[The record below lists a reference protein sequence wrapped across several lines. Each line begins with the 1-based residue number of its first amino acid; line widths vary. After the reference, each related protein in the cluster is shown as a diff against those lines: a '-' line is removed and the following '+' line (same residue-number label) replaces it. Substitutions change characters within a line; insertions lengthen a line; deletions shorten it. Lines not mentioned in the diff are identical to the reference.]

1 VPTDKHDK
9 HTVWVVDDDAATR
22 SFLSGFLTSRGYGAL
37 DFCSG
42 EHLVRSITPANLP
55 SLLMLDV
62 RMPRMG
68 GLEILAELD
77 SCGYVVPTIVLS
89 GVNEVSTVVKAMRL
103 GASDYL
109 VKPLDEKDLEAAV
122 AKVLEENQGALGLS
136 RPALQAAFRSS
147 SPRMLQVQAVCNQV
161 AQVDVPVLILGESG
175 AGKEVVARYIH
186 AQSGRSAPFVKVNC
200 AALPTDLLESELFG
214 HERGAF
220 TGAHREKP
228 GKFELAGGGTLMLD
242 EIAEMSPVLQA
253 KLLHVLQDGEY
264 SRLGGTRP
272 LKSEA
277 RIIAATNKDL
287 PKMVTDGRF
296 REDLFFRLNV
306 ITMEVPPL
314 RERPEDI
321 RPLCETFVEQYRSK
335 YKSVVKELPADLLAE
350 FARYHWPG
358 NVRQLENHVKRF
370 LILPD
375 LRQALLELRGI
386 AAPNAAPPT
395 TSVSLR
401 EHSANAAE
409 SVEKELIIR
418 TLNEVN
424 WNRKKAARRLDICYK
439 SLLNKIHRWQLDRP
453 AEYAADDLRPQTDES
468 IYSTTATGAAN

>member
-1 VPTDKHDK
+1 MPTDKHDK

-22 SFLSGFLTSRGYGAL
+22 SFLSGFLTSRGYGVL
-37 DFCSG
+37 DFYSG
-42 EHLVRSITPANLP
+42 EHLVRKIAPANIP

-62 RMPRMG
+62 RMPRMD
-68 GLEILAELD
+68 GLETMAELD
-77 SCGYVVPTIVLS
+77 SCGYAIPTIVLS
-89 GVNEVSTVVKAMRL
+89 GVNQVSTVVKAMRL

-109 VKPLDEKDLEAAV
+109 VKPLDEKDLEAAID
-122 AKVLEENQGALGLS
+122 KVLEENQGALGLS
-136 RPALQAAFRSS
+136 RPALQAAFRSTN
-147 SPRMLQVQAVCNQV
+147 PRMLQIQAVCSQV

-220 TGAHREKP
+220 TGAHRDKP
-228 GKFELAGGGTLMLD
+228 GKFELAGCGTLMLD
-242 EIAEMSPVLQA
+242 EIAEMSPALQA

-287 PKMVTDGRF
+287 SKMVADGRF
-296 REDLFFRLNV
+296 REDLLFRLNV
-306 ITMEVPPL
+306 ITVEVPPL

-335 YKSVVKELPADLLAE
+335 YKSTVKELPAELLSE
-350 FARYHWPG
+350 FTQYHWPG

-375 LRQALLELRGI
+375 LPQALLGLRGI
-386 AAPNAAPPT
+386 APPNAAART
-395 TSVSLR
+395 TNVSLR

-409 SVEKELIIR
+409 SVEKELIVR

-453 AEYAADDLRPQTDES
+453 PESAADDVGFETDQNM
-468 IYSTTATGAAN
+468 YSTTATGTPN